1 MTGKNI
7 VEIEDL
13 YISFH
18 TQSGIVKAIDG
29 VNLTLKKGET
39 FGLVGE
45 TGCGKSVTANS
56 IMRLIPQPPGKIE
69 KGSIFFL
76 APSGSQEE
84 ISELEMQISET
95 KNKQC
100 LSVNAD
106 NDKDHAYTESTLKSL
121 NENLAENKSVQEF
134 KEELEELRKLP
145 KTEETDKKIEEVRG
159 KLYVTLERY
168 DLLKRSKGYMQQI
181 RGKYISMIFQEPM
194 SALNPVITAG
204 NQITEVLLLHDKKE
218 LAISALRRLGEESAS
233 YKTKQK
239 VNKKKNAKGE
249 FECENCHSIVSNTQ
263 ECCPGCGNYFKSR
276 PLKIIHQIDH
286 KYQSIILRMIVDSPS
301 SFISKH
307 FGKKELKKEAMD
319 RAERMLRLVRI
330 PDPESVVN
338 NFPHEL
344 SGGMQQR
351 VMIAIALA
359 CKPQLLI
366 ADEPTT
372 ALDVTIQA
380 QILKLMKD
388 LQEDT
393 GTAILM
399 ITHNLGVVADIC
411 DRVGVMYAGAMTE
424 VGPKMSVF
432 KEPLHPYTQGL
443 INSIPKVTA
452 DITRLETI
460 EGSVPNLMNPP
471 TGCRFH
477 PRCPYAMEICSKE
490 KPTMIEVKPGHSV
503 ACHLYTEVKK

>member
-18 TQSGIVKAIDG
+18 TLSGIVKAIDG
-29 VNLTLKKGET
+29 INLTIMKGET

-76 APSGSQEE
+76 APSGSDEE
-84 ISELEMQISET
+84 ISEIKMKISEI
-95 KNKQC
+95 KRSPQSGKE
-100 LSVNAD
+100 
-106 NDKDHAYTESTLKSL
+106 NDASKDESSLKEL
-121 NENLAENKSVQEF
+121 N
-134 KEELEELRKLP
+134 EELEENQAVQAVKKELEALYKLP
-145 KTEETDKKIEEVRG
+145 ASASNEKKIAELKG
-159 KLYVTLERY
+159 KLDALLERY
-168 DLLKRSKGYMQQI
+168 DLLKRSKVYMQRI

-194 SALNPVITAG
+194 SALNPVMTAG
-204 NQITEVLLLHDKKE
+204 NQIAEVILLHDKKE
-218 LAISALRRLGEESAS
+218 LAISAMRRLKEEETS
-233 YKTKQK
+233 YKTKHK
-239 VNKKKNAKGE
+239 VRRKKNAKGE
-249 FECENCHSIVSNTQ
+249 YECGSCGAIIPDSQ
-263 ECCPGCGNYFKSR
+263 GYCPGCGNFFKSSH
-276 PLKIIHQIDH
+276 LKIIRHIDN
-286 KYQSIILRMIVDSPS
+286 KLQQKMLTNVIEAS
-301 SFISKH
+301 SGFITNRL
-307 FGKKELKKEAMD
+307 GKKVLNREAIE
-319 RAERMLRLVRI
+319 RAERLLRLVRI
-330 PDPESVVN
+330 PDPSKIVDN
-338 NFPHEL
+338 YPHEL

-388 LQEDT
+388 LQEET

-411 DRVGVMYAGAMTE
+411 DRVGVMYAGTMVE
-424 VGPKMSVF
+424 IGSKVSVF
-432 KEPLHPYTQGL
+432 KEPMHPYTQGL
-443 INSIPKVTA
+443 INSIPKVNT
-452 DITRLETI
+452 DVSRLETI
-460 EGSVPNLMNPP
+460 KGNVPNLMNPP

-477 PRCPYAMEICSKE
+477 PRCPYAMSICSQI
-490 KPTMIEVKPGHSV
+490 KPQLLEIRQGHFV
-503 ACHLYTEVKK
+503 ACHLYGVEGD